1 MAGFGILTTSS
12 LVPFQQMGT
21 VILVSIGFAL
31 IASLMILPTFL
42 VIWANYHNR
51 KTAKT
56 L

>member
-21 VILVSIGFAL
+21 GILVSFGFAL
-31 IASLMILPTFL
+31 IASLMILPSFL
-42 VIWANYHNR
+42 VLWANFHNR